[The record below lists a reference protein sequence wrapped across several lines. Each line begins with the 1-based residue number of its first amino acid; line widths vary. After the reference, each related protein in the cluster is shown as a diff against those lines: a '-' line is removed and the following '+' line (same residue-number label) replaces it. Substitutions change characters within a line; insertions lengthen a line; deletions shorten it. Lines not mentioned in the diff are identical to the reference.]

1 MKRPLLMLILSLAV
15 ASPLVMAQSKDDHSA
30 HHPQGQTDPAT
41 GADAAPPATTTTGTQ
56 GGPSALDQGMKH
68 LQELMIQIDQTSDPA
83 KREAL
88 LHQHMIA
95 MLEQMML
102 IQSQAEGMNMAMM
115 MMGGSGQMG
124 TMSGDKKKS
133 GMKSGKKTKGGG
145 MMCDE
150 MMGGGM
156 MKDGMMGG
164 GMMGM
169 HRMMEKRLDMLQQL
183 LDQSIKHA
191 HMREAAEH

>member
-1 MKRPLLMLILSLAV
+1 
-15 ASPLVMAQSKDDHSA
+15 
-30 HHPQGQTDPAT
+30 
-41 GADAAPPATTTTGTQ
+41 
-56 GGPSALDQGMKH
+56 
-68 LQELMIQIDQTSDPA
+68 
-83 KREAL
+83 
-88 LHQHMIA
+88 
-95 MLEQMML
+95 
-102 IQSQAEGMNMAMM
+102 
-115 MMGGSGQMG
+115 
-124 TMSGDKKKS
+124 
-133 GMKSGKKTKGGG
+133 

-191 HMREAAEH
+191 HLREAAEH